1 MTKRSLRPIASTHQN
16 DSKSEAKVQFQ
27 RKIKLI
33 NGIALVVGTV
43 IGSGIFVSPQGVYKY
58 ANCSIVGALIVWSL
72 CGIFSMLGSLCYS
85 EIGTTITRS
94 GGDYAYIL
102 EGFGPFI
109 AYLNL
114 WVSIT
119 VIRPTTQTIM
129 ALTFAYYILGPFYHM
144 GCHPP
149 DLIVRALAALAL
161 SKSKSKSIT
170 SYQSTVIFDYFY

>member
-1 MTKRSLRPIASTHQN
+1 MTKRTLRPIASAHQN
-16 DSKSEAKVQFQ
+16 DPKSEDKVQFQ

-33 NGIALVVGTV
+33 NGIALVVGTI
-43 IGSGIFVSPQGVYKY
+43 IGSGIFVSPKGVYEY

-102 EGFGPFI
+102 EGFGPCI

-129 ALTFAYYILGPFYHM
+129 ALTFAYYILGPFYQT
-144 GCHPP
+144 GCQPP
-149 DLIVRALAALAL
+149 DLVIRALAALAL
-161 SKSKSKSIT
+161 SKSKSIT
-170 SYQSTVIFDYFY
+170 SYQSTITFDNFY